1 LEAEESTGEGFVL
14 MGDKADKMTER
25 NRDEF
30 LMPEDTIG
38 AMDPVQRA
46 YVLGLGML
54 YNHARFCALSPDL
67 DCSPALM
74 AIIRFYA
81 DDAGSCTIE
90 VAKLAKFLAR
100 SERAIRAAYKQLE
113 ADGVII
119 VRSGSPGTLTSVVR
133 K

>member
-1 LEAEESTGEGFVL
+1 MNG
-14 MGDKADKMTER
+14 KADKMTER

-30 LMPEDTIG
+30 LMFEGIG

-54 YNHARFCALSPDL
+54 YNHARFCALNPDL

-74 AIIRFYA
+74 AIITFYA
-81 DDAGSCTIE
+81 EKAGSCTIE
-90 VAKLAKFLAR
+90 MAKLAKFLSR

-113 ADGVII
+113 ADGAII
-119 VRSGSPGTLTSVVR
+119 VLSDSPGTVTSVVR
-133 K
+133 NITK

>member
-1 LEAEESTGEGFVL
+1 
-14 MGDKADKMTER
+14 MGHRPNKMTER

-30 LMPEDTIG
+30 LMPAEIG

-74 AIIRFYA
+74 AIITFYA
-81 DDAGSCTIE
+81 EKAGSCTIE
-90 VAKLAKFLAR
+90 IAKLAKFLSR
-100 SERAIRAAYKQLE
+100 SERAILAAYRQLE
-113 ADGVII
+113 ADGAII
-119 VRSGSPGTLTSVVR
+119 AKPSHSTGTVTSWVLNLNEAHHR
-133 K
+133 QP